1 VSRLEINDRG
11 DCLLGGEL
19 LHPHA
24 GALAAASQEVERLVQ
39 GGGPADTLVL
49 CGSGLG
55 WHAKAAARGAARVVV
70 YEPDARR
77 RALWASLG
85 PALPEVDIA
94 KDDNGL
100 VEALGRRLIYGPQA
114 GAGRVAV
121 YAPPAYRAAEP
132 GLVARARRLVREA
145 LSRASADR
153 RTRASLAGR
162 WLDNLADNFQ
172 RVVELPDATA
182 PAGALSGTPALVVGA
197 GPSLDHSLATLAKAP
212 ESLLIMAAASALGPL
227 AGAGV
232 RPAAAVAL
240 EGSDE
245 SRQFAGADHQAT
257 WLLAAASG
265 HPAHFSQWRGPK
277 ALFHLQQWAARLAG
291 AHLALPTG
299 GHATSA
305 AFSLAVLWGCDP
317 IILVGQDLAYTG
329 GRIHAQ
335 GRPGGEEEQRQ
346 DMRRVRAIGGGHAQ
360 TSAIMH
366 SYISW
371 YQETAAYLA
380 RRPVRPR
387 IINATAQGARL
398 EGFEHLQLEQ
408 ALRQVPAGGGP
419 APGDALRAAPLPR
432 PEAVSQRCLAA
443 AVEAR
448 RAQAVVREQG
458 VAAALDAAAGPAA
471 ETLRGLGEAEPA
483 PAAEA
488 LARLAAALRRM
499 AEAVYA

>member
-1 VSRLEINDRG
+1 
-11 DCLLGGEL
+11 
-19 LHPHA
+19 
-24 GALAAASQEVERLVQ
+24 LAAASRELDRLLQ

-49 CGSGLG
+49 CGCGLG

-70 YEPDARR
+70 YEPDAQR
-77 RALWASLG
+77 RALLASLG
-85 PALPEVDIA
+85 PPLPEVDIA
-94 KDDNGL
+94 KDDNSL
-100 VEALGRRLIYGPQA
+100 VEALGRRLVYGPQA
-114 GAGRVAV
+114 EAGRVAM

-153 RTRASLAGR
+153 QTRTSLAGR
-162 WLDNLADNFQ
+162 WLDNLAENFQ
-172 RVVELPDATA
+172 HVVQLPEATA
-182 PAGALSGTPALVVGA
+182 PAGVLAGTPALVVGA
-197 GPSLDHSLATLAKAP
+197 GPSLDQSLSTLAKTP
-212 ESLLIMAAASALGPL
+212 EDVLILAAASALGPL
-227 AGAGV
+227 AGAEV

-335 GRPGGEEEQRQ
+335 GRPGGEEEERP
-346 DMRRVRAIGGGHAQ
+346 DTRRVRAIGGGEAE
-360 TSAIMH
+360 TSAVMH

-380 RRPVRPR
+380 RRPVWPR

-398 EGFEHLQLEQ
+398 EGFEHLELEE
-408 ALRQVPAGGGP
+408 ALHQSSATGRPAL
-419 APGDALRAAPLPR
+419 GDALRAVPLPR
-432 PEAVSQRCLAA
+432 PEAVCQRCLAA

-448 RAQAVVREQG
+448 RAQAMVREQG
-458 VAAALDAAAGPAA
+458 VAAALATAAGPAA
-471 ETLRGLGEAEPA
+471 ETLSGLGEAGPE

-488 LARLAAALRRM
+488 LAKLAAALRRM
-499 AEAVYA
+499 AEAAYA